1 VARVVS
7 LVDLIPPPR
16 YDGQPWTQAKV
27 QEATAPDAA
36 WLDIDTQTLASPD
49 ADPTAPAARS
59 VTTTLAALT
68 TGWYRVVFLDAAD
81 NPSEPSDVVRSSIDA
96 DLPPD
101 PDDVR
106 DASPLLRSK
115 FPRPS
120 TDPNQSGDL
129 RRMTYQATMLVQSLT
144 WRLIDPTLGCPAP
157 VDEGQ
162 CEMVPNEL
170 VPVAV
175 QAIVRMAERIYVTTQ
190 PAFAE
195 QVATGRRLRGY
206 TAGPYSESYF
216 APGEFARRGASQGRP
231 PMDSDDALDA
241 ALWALATED
250 ARDYFVWRSTGV
262 APPTSA
268 VVSFDYRRQSI
279 GYGAGGLGLPGGY
292 GHGGPDGY

>member
-1 VARVVS
+1 M
-7 LVDLIPPPR
+7 
-16 YDGQPWTQAKV
+16 